1 MLAPLVSAWPRIAER
16 LLSAPLGEF
25 PTPVTRAARLERE
38 LGAGPLYIKR
48 DDLSSSVYGGNKVR
62 TLEVLFGA
70 ARAAGAREIVAV
82 GPYGSNQAVATA
94 LHAPR
99 FGLHAHAILFAQP
112 ASRAALDNLRV
123 LLSHVEGHV
132 ALPHWSFVPAAIWS
146 ARGPGRF
153 VMPPGGATP
162 HGALGYVAAGLEL
175 AEQIARAELPVPR
188 AIYLPVGSTCTCAGL
203 LVGLMHGA
211 RLGLLPGALPRVV
224 AVRVT
229 PWPVTSRLRILSLA
243 VQSSRR
249 LAELAENRSL
259 ELSRAELGP
268 HLELD
273 GRELGSG
280 YGFATPSGLDAISL
294 FERNEGLVLDS
305 IYSAKAAAA
314 FVRGARDGREGP
326 LLFWSTK
333 SSAALPLAA
342 PEHLTRATP
351 RLAAWIREC
360 ERRLAS

>member
-1 MLAPLVSAWPRIAER
+1 M
-16 LLSAPLGEF
+16 
-25 PTPVTRAARLERE
+25 
-38 LGAGPLYIKR
+38 
-48 DDLSSSVYGGNKVR
+48 
-62 TLEVLFGA
+62 
-70 ARAAGAREIVAV
+70 
-82 GPYGSNQAVATA
+82 
-94 LHAPR
+94 
-99 FGLHAHAILFAQP
+99 
-112 ASRAALDNLRV
+112 
-123 LLSHVEGHV
+123 
-132 ALPHWSFVPAAIWS
+132 
-146 ARGPGRF
+146 
-153 VMPPGGATP
+153 
-162 HGALGYVAAGLEL
+162 
-175 AEQIARAELPVPR
+175 
-188 AIYLPVGSTCTCAGL
+188 
-203 LVGLMHGA
+203 
-211 RLGLLPGALPRVV
+211 V

-280 YGFATPSGLDAISL
+280 YGFATPSGFDAISL

-333 SSAALPLAA
+333 SSAALPLAS
-342 PEHLTRATP
+342 PEHLIRATP